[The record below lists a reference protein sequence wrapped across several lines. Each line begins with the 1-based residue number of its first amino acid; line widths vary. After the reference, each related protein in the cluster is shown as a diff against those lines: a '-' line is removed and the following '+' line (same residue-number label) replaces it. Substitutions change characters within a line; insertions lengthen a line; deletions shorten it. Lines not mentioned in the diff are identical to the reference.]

1 MARFVYAST
10 LRKDEILPMKLQRTF
25 LAIAIGVATLT
36 GIASASSM
44 SGDMMMSHGKL
55 LPNVTISPSRF
66 SGPGVYTGAPAL
78 PVTLSMIVA
87 GGGPAHFSSLALVKR
102 LAGAKTGAE
111 VASLNKKF
119 GAKKVAT
126 FLRVFNFVVAD
137 SLRIVTAKHIALP
150 KTPSPNPN
158 DGKALAGALWAA
170 GQTGRGFNVEVMLDR
185 AVSHPIHLQVMKD
198 IDAKFGI
205 AADADYH
212 AVLTQAMHD
221 LAAVY
226 HFNAMGRSG
235 SM

>member
-1 MARFVYAST
+1 
-10 LRKDEILPMKLQRTF
+10 MKLQRT
-25 LAIAIGVATLT
+25 LAAVAISLAAFTS
-36 GIASASSM
+36 IASASSM
-44 SGDMMMSHGKL
+44 SSMSSMSGDMMSHGKL
-55 LPNVTISPSRF
+55 LPHVTMSPSRF

-87 GGGPAHFSSLALVKR
+87 GGGPAHFNSLTLVKR

-119 GAKKVAT
+119 GAAKVGT
-126 FLRVFNFVVAD
+126 FLKVFNFVVAD
-137 SLRIVTAKHIALP
+137 ALKIVTEKRVALP
-150 KTPSPNPN
+150 KVPSPNPN

-170 GQTGRGFNVEVMLDR
+170 GQTGRGFNVEVLLDR
-185 AVSHPIHLQVMKD
+185 AVSHPIHVQVMKD

-226 HFNAMGRSG
+226 HFNAMGRSS